1 MKIILI
7 LFFVMIRKVLLLLI
21 SCGSLLV
28 TNTFAQP
35 VITWQKSIGGSGLDF
50 GKGLCVAGDSLS
62 YYLTGYTN
70 SANGDMTTNL
80 GGTDI
85 FLSKIN
91 LSGTVL
97 WTRTFGTSA
106 DDYAHSVISSGDHGV
121 IICGFTRDSV
131 TQGTHGGFDVLLIKA
146 DSSGNQQWMKFYG
159 GSRNDGDHFA
169 EIIQTQD
176 KGIVCITGAASFDGD
191 LDTNYGS
198 TDYWLFK
205 TDSAGNLL
213 WEKNFG
219 GSDDEDG
226 HNVLPMP
233 DGGFI
238 INGHTASNDV
248 DVSGH
253 HNPGSGIH
261 DGWIVRVGPSG
272 NIIWQKCIGGTGF
285 ELVNQ
290 MVMDDSGHIV
300 MTGYTSSTDGDVSG
314 NHGMNDV
321 WIVTMDTLSGS
332 LLSSEVYGG
341 PGDDYGLYL
350 LKQAG
355 GSLKCG
361 GYSNSSTG
369 EVTGNHG
376 NFDYWV
382 FSPDQTG
389 GIIWG
394 NCYGGSS
401 NDRIGGIM
409 QSTENGIICYGYSN
423 SSNGDVVGNHGLF
436 DCWVFQ
442 IDCQEPSASFTC
454 NPSPVCAG
462 DTVVFSNLT
471 TGALTCQ
478 WYINGVNYSND
489 FNAPAMVAVSGTDSV
504 TLVTSFESCSDTAIQ
519 IIPVYSSPV
528 VDLGPDTSICT
539 GCSITL
545 DAGNPGAEHWWST
558 GDSTQQI
565 TIFGADTVWVA
576 VSVHG
581 CSGYDTIVVAEDTV
595 TGIGL
600 KAPHNF
606 DIAPNPNS
614 GVFRI
619 NTNNTE
625 NYFVEVWSADGRC
638 LLTAGPYFGNASVD
652 LTAAGTGFYVA
663 IIKNSERVVAKK
675 KLLIY

>member
-1 MKIILI
+1 MVMKHKGF
-7 LFFVMIRKVLLLLI
+7 LFLI
-21 SCGSLLV
+21 SCCCLFV
-28 TNTFAQP
+28 ANAFAQP

-70 SANGDMTTNL
+70 SANGDMSTNL

-97 WTRTFGTSA
+97 WTRTYGTNA
-106 DDYAHSVISSGDHGV
+106 DDYAHAVIPSHDQGV

-159 GSRNDGDHFA
+159 GSGNDGDHFA

-176 KGIVCITGAASFDGD
+176 LGIVCITGSASSDGD

-213 WEKNFG
+213 WEKSFG

-226 HNVLPMP
+226 HNLLPMP
-233 DGGFI
+233 DGGYI

-261 DGWIVRVGPSG
+261 DGWILRVGPSG
-272 NIIWQKCIGGTGF
+272 NILWQKCIGGTGF

-290 MVMDDSGHIV
+290 MVMDDSGRIV
-300 MTGYTSSTDGDVSG
+300 MIGYTASTDGDIAG

-321 WIVTMDTLSGS
+321 WIVKMDTVSGS
-332 LLSSEVYGG
+332 LLYSEVYGG
-341 PGDDYGLYL
+341 MGDDYGLYL

-355 GSLKCG
+355 GSLKFG

-369 EVTGNHG
+369 DVTGNHG

-382 FSPDQTG
+382 CSPDQTG
-389 GIIWG
+389 GVIWG

-401 NDRIGGIM
+401 NDRIGGIR
-409 QSTENGIICYGYSN
+409 QSTENGIICYGFSN
-423 SSNGDVVGNHGLF
+423 SSDWDVLGNHGLY

-442 IDCQEPSASFTC
+442 IDCQKPSASFTC
-454 NPSPVCAG
+454 NPNPVCAG
-462 DTVVFSNLT
+462 DTVDFSNLT
-471 TGALTCQ
+471 TGALTWQ

-489 FNAPAMVAVSGTDSV
+489 FNAPALIAVSGTDTV
-504 TLVTSFESCSDTAIQ
+504 TLLTSFESCSDTAVQ
-519 IIPVYSSPV
+519 VVTVYSSPV
-528 VDLGPDTSICT
+528 VNLGPDTSICAS
-539 GCSITL
+539 CSIML
-545 DAGNPGAEHWWST
+545 DAGNPGAEYWWST
-558 GDSTQQI
+558 GDNTQHI
-565 TIFGADTVWVA
+565 TVSGADTVWV
-576 VSVHG
+576 VVTVHG
-581 CSGYDTIVVAEDTV
+581 CSGHDTIVVAEDTV
-595 TGIGL
+595 TGIGIE
-600 KAPHNF
+600 AAYSI

-614 GVFRI
+614 GIFRI
-619 NTNNTE
+619 NTNGTE
-625 NYFVEVWSADGRC
+625 NYLVEVWSADGRF
-638 LLTAGPYFGNASVD
+638 LLAVGPYLGNASVD
-652 LTAAGTGFYVA
+652 MTEAGPGFYVV
-663 IIKNSERVVAKK
+663 IIKNSEKVVAKK